1 MCWGDL
7 VSVRFRGAGDE
18 AGSVGQGD
26 DAGRRHDE
34 SIVLAGDEVIRQLA
48 ELRCWWNKRGD
59 LSMNPG
65 ADALRVVAVQLYRL
79 AVDSLARAEEI
90 DPGRT
95 PLDIVTS
102 PPGNRPDTS

>member
-1 MCWGDL
+1 MR
-7 VSVRFRGAGDE
+7 SRGVVE
-18 AGSVGQGD
+18 A
-26 DAGRRHDE
+26 
-34 SIVLAGDEVIRQLA
+34 
-48 ELRCWWNKRGD
+48 KRGD